1 MWFVIYIIVGLVCG
15 FVTKTMNEE
24 KGYDGGFLWGFFLTI
39 LGIIVVAVR
48 PYNPDKNKDTKND
61 YHSRERK
68 NDDPYGLYVKS
79 DFLQSENMSE
89 DEISEWLNEK
99 GFGEYVQSFKDND
112 LMDVQLLKSLTD
124 SDLEKLGIASMGK
137 RKTLLLLFA
146 NELYK
151 EKKVEIEK
159 DDSVVMDGQTIGG
172 VDGQIRKRTYWSR
185 NDLKSIIIK
194 DGIQYIGVEAFQE
207 CRNLTSVVLPVSI
220 SSIDNSA
227 FEDCPNLERIH
238 FLGTKQQWALVRR
251 GLCWNKNVAP
261 NFKISVK
268 ANDGSDVLLK

>member
-15 FVTKTMNEE
+15 FITKTMNEE
-24 KGYDGGFLWGFFLTI
+24 KGYEGGFLWGFLLTL
-39 LGIIVVAVR
+39 LGIIVIAVR
-48 PYNPDKNKDTKND
+48 PYNPDRNRATRNE
-61 YHSRERK
+61 HSSAPKK

-79 DFLQSENMSE
+79 DFLQSEIMSE
-89 DEISEWLNEK
+89 EEITEWLKEK

-112 LMDVQLLKSLTD
+112 LMDAQLLKSLTD
-124 SDLEKLGIASMGK
+124 NDLEKLGIASMGK

-194 DGIQYIGVEAFQE
+194 DGIHYIGVEAFQE